1 MSTVITDLPN
11 ELLDAIVS
19 FICDHGEFDASFK
32 SCVFPGHD
40 CQICDR
46 QRQAA
51 LKALC
56 LTSRRFH
63 TVALPHLYH
72 HLSPN
77 ARWWSLLRT
86 LAHRPN
92 LGHYARSLCWT
103 ENRSMP
109 DASTSQELRQDS
121 ALVDLFN
128 TRREEYF
135 ATCPRTSRTAY
146 TESRVVAESLVH
158 FRHLLE
164 FQHSVPTDFLTSIL
178 PNLEVLAVPV
188 DIFYSFRFCRP
199 GSLPRL
205 RHVHLRSLVEGE
217 GVSAFWSNR
226 LFAAAR
232 DSLQSV
238 VILTRYHK
246 PHTLRGAEATSESED
261 QGEVL
266 EQEHDSEEEEEREE
280 EEADGEE
287 EEEEEGEQVADNE
300 LGESVSPLGSADE
313 NEKDTEMEEQ
323 DQIEEEEHVE
333 QVSDSDSQPDS
344 EPEPVSELDEE
355 EEEETEEQAQERQR
369 EWEAAQRIARQ
380 EYAEEIARYSFT
392 VPSMTHLTI
401 LSSLGD
407 PRHLTGFL
415 EMFPNTTHI
424 RLRINNEFNYPF
436 AWHFLPGAWRNRFS
450 SAWKD
455 CVPGLQVFTIEVT
468 RKYRSWYRS
477 WSREELSELE
487 EELNSRG
494 VRLEIVDWERCL
506 ERPRGISTT

>member
-1 MSTVITDLPN
+1 
-11 ELLDAIVS
+11 
-19 FICDHGEFDASFK
+19 
-32 SCVFPGHD
+32 
-40 CQICDR
+40 
-46 QRQAA
+46 
-51 LKALC
+51 
-56 LTSRRFH
+56 
-63 TVALPHLYH
+63 
-72 HLSPN
+72 
-77 ARWWSLLRT
+77 
-86 LAHRPN
+86 
-92 LGHYARSLCWT
+92 
-103 ENRSMP
+103 MP
-109 DASTSQELRQDS
+109 DASTCQELRQDS

-128 TRREEYF
+128 TRMEEYF
-135 ATCPRTSRTAY
+135 ATCPRTSRTGY
-146 TESRVVAESLVH
+146 TESREVAESLVR
-158 FRHLLE
+158 FPYLLE

-188 DIFYSFRFCRP
+188 AIFFSFRFCRP

-205 RHVHLRSLVEGE
+205 RHVHLRSVVEGE
-217 GVSAFWSNR
+217 IVSAFRSTR

-238 VILTRYHK
+238 VIMTRYYK

-261 QGEVL
+261 EGL

-287 EEEEEGEQVADNE
+287 EEEEGEQVADNE
-300 LGESVSPLGSADE
+300 LGEPVSPLGSADE

-333 QVSDSDSQPDS
+333 QVSDSDSLPDS
-344 EPEPVSELDEE
+344 EPEPVSETDD

-407 PRHLTGFL
+407 PRHLAGFL
-415 EMFPNTTHI
+415 EVFPNTTHI

-436 AWHFLPGAWRNRFS
+436 DWQLLPGAWRNWFS

-506 ERPRGISTT
+506 EV